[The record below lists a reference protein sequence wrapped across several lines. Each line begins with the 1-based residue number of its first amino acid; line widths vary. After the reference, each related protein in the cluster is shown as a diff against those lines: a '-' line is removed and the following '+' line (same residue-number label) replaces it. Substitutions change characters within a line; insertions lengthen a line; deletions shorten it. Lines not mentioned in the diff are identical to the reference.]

1 MHLVLAV
8 YGNNAMLLRRNV
20 WSHSLL
26 KDRLE
31 NYTRLEINKIP
42 KNRPTTHL
50 TQDPPK
56 T

>member
-1 MHLVLAV
+1 MYLVLAV

-31 NYTRLEINKIP
+31 NYTRLELNKIP
-42 KNRPTTHL
+42 SEMEVAPRY
-50 TQDPPK
+50 DC
-56 T
+56 